1 MKDKDLSRYLW
12 DGLDLNRYSV
22 VRIIPQDKTNAVIVM
37 YSNDPTD
44 PHWCL
49 EYMGGGHYF
58 DTVQQM
64 MDYYDSRFKTPF
76 GKTF

>member
-1 MKDKDLSRYLW
+1 MTDKDLSHYLW
-12 DGLDLNRYSV
+12 DGLDLKRYSV

-64 MDYYDSRFKTPF
+64 MDYYDSRFKDPF